1 MSAPLTRE
9 QAAQI
14 GDVLDTREVCETADG
29 GRMEWRLLV
38 VDDEGG
44 EAWKPYEIS
53 GDGGISEP
61 LWMPLPGS
69 QLCFLQCPVFECLFH
84 GTRGPGKTETL
95 LMDFARDVGRGY
107 GSSWRGILFRR
118 EYKDLDDV
126 VKKCKAL
133 FRDSGMFPGAKFL
146 ESKSEYKVV
155 FPDGEELLLRHLA
168 DEKDYDNYHGHEYP
182 WLGFEELTQWENDKP
197 FKKMQS
203 CCRSSRPG
211 IFCRVRSTTNP
222 YGVGHNWVKRRYG
235 LPDMDGRI
243 IRKPGEMP
251 RVAIR
256 GHLSEN
262 FILLHATPS
271 YPITIKNSASNEAE
285 AEAWING
292 SWDVTAGGM
301 IDDLWRS
308 SIHVIPDITADMIP
322 SSWIITRAY
331 DHGQSHPFAVGW
343 WLESSGEPIR
353 LHTGY
358 DANGEPVYRT
368 VGNVRGD
375 LILWMEWYGCKK
387 DQDNVGVRMSAGDI
401 ARGILDREDDEGV
414 AGRVQPG
421 PADTEIWTKDN
432 RGTRLSPA
440 DDMENEG
447 LYWDRADKSQ
457 GSRKRGWE
465 RLREYLRGS
474 VPDANGYREKPGLFV
489 CQCCRHWLALVPPM
503 PRDTDKDLDDVPKT
517 YEDHLADMTRYRV
530 SWELPGMW
538 RRGF

>member
-1 MSAPLTRE
+1 MSAPLTRDE
-9 QAAQI
+9 AEQI
-14 GDVLDTREVCETADG
+14 GRVLDTREVCETTDG
-29 GRMEWRLLV
+29 GRMEWRLIV
-38 VDDEGG
+38 EDDEGTSLWRPFQVTGAG
-44 EAWKPYEIS
+44 EVVQ
-53 GDGGISEP
+53 P

-69 QLCFLQCPVFECLFH
+69 QLAFLQCPIFECLFH

-107 GSSWRGILFRR
+107 GASWRGVLFRR

-155 FPDGEELLLRHLA
+155 FESGEELLLRHLA
-168 DEKDYDNYHGHEYP
+168 GVKDYDNYHGHEYP
-182 WLGFEELTQWENDKP
+182 WLGFEELTQWEDDKAY
-197 FKKMQS
+197 KRMQS
-203 CCRSSRPG
+203 CCRATIPG
-211 IFCRVRSTTNP
+211 MQCRVRATTNP
-222 YGVGHNWVKRRYG
+222 YGIGHNWVKKRFR
-235 LPDMDGRI
+235 LPDMDGRV
-243 IRKPGEMP
+243 IRVPGELP
-251 RVAIR
+251 RVSIR

-262 FILLHATPS
+262 FILLHATPH
-271 YPITIKNSASNEAE
+271 YPQTIKNAATNAAE
-285 AEAWING
+285 ADAWLNG

-301 IDDLWRS
+301 IDDLWRPAV
-308 SIHVIPDITADMIP
+308 HVIPDIPAEAIP
-322 SSWIITRAY
+322 ASWIITRAY

-343 WLESSGEPIR
+343 WLESSGEPIQVKD
-353 LHTGY
+353 GY
-358 DANGEPVYRT
+358 DRDGNPTYRT
-368 VGNVRGD
+368 IGQVRGD

-401 ARGILDREDDEGV
+401 AAGILDREEDEGV
-414 AGRVQPG
+414 MGRVQVG

-432 RGTRLSPA
+432 RGTRVSPA
-440 DDMENEG
+440 DDMEAEG
-447 LYWDRADKSQ
+447 VYWDRADKSQ

-465 RLREYLRGS
+465 RLREYLRGAIAA
-474 VPDANGYREKPGLFV
+474 VTGYREHPGLFV
-489 CQCCRHWLALVPPM
+489 CQRCRYWLDLVPPM
-503 PRDTDKDLDDVPKT
+503 PRDHEKDLDDVPKT